1 MLNKNYTHSAILIAS
16 DELSRANL
24 VRNILLDEF
33 KTVDISL
40 NTKTIVQDFKQ
51 TRPSI
56 LILAFGTLE
65 QCDQYYQN
73 LQQQSKSVA
82 RHPYRTLVLCNN
94 AELKAVYELCKR
106 DYFNDYVLFWP
117 RSEDPWRLC
126 MVIHHLLRELDA
138 MSSTAPSAAQLA
150 VPALA
155 LAEMENVVE
164 NWLETNQTP
173 PINETITRWRTELK
187 NTLRPFMLLLRTLT
201 SLAQRVQA
209 TILVVDDDVLQCK
222 MIETMLKNEP
232 YRVVFATT
240 GLEALSVLRLVR
252 PDVVLMD
259 VMMPEM
265 DGITATQR
273 LKSLPQFAQL
283 PVIMVTGRNEKTV
296 VFDSVK
302 AGATGFLVKPFGREA
317 LITKLH
323 DALLTPITRPPN
335 LDTEE
340 E

>member
-1 MLNKNYTHSAILIAS
+1 
-16 DELSRANL
+16 
-24 VRNILLDEF
+24 
-33 KTVDISL
+33 
-40 NTKTIVQDFKQ
+40 
-51 TRPSI
+51 
-56 LILAFGTLE
+56 
-65 QCDQYYQN
+65 
-73 LQQQSKSVA
+73 
-82 RHPYRTLVLCNN
+82 
-94 AELKAVYELCKR
+94 
-106 DYFNDYVLFWP
+106 
-117 RSEDPWRLC
+117 
-126 MVIHHLLRELDA
+126 
-138 MSSTAPSAAQLA
+138 
-150 VPALA
+150 
-155 LAEMENVVE
+155 
-164 NWLETNQTP
+164 
-173 PINETITRWRTELK
+173 
-187 NTLRPFMLLLRTLT
+187 MLLLRTLT

-335 LDTEE
+335 LDTDEE
-340 E
+340 